1 MSEIKYKTAR
11 LSHWRTIDHKESFER
26 TLANIE
32 QYGWDAM
39 LVTGESWS
47 RFAYTV
53 GAYDALGVP
62 ELIVVGLTEKTA
74 HIALQLAIAALQSGV
89 DLTKGTHPNIVGE
102 IGIEAR
108 PVSREWYEH
117 VIYRTNWYYSG
128 DEVPVL
134 QIVYPD
140 LDGHFQWEDGFND
153 YFLQPLL
160 SPGTSQGHREKDFW
174 AHNDSNSALF
184 NWKFDDPPHTRVYL
198 SETVQKKEEAVTYVS
213 HDTSDGAWQFLGDK
227 MADGGGPV
235 ISCFHHP
242 IDDDRSL
249 EQLHDLP
256 IGWYAVRDKAG
267 KPWTRFQK
275 EQDDND

>member
-1 MSEIKYKTAR
+1 MSDTKYKTQR
-11 LSHWRTIDHKESFER
+11 LAHWRTIDHKESFER
-26 TLANIE
+26 TLADIE
-32 QYGWDAM
+32 QYGWHAM
-39 LVTGESWS
+39 LIKGETWN

-53 GAYDALGVP
+53 GIYDSLGIP

-74 HIALQLAIAALQSGV
+74 HIAMDLAIKAMQSGI
-89 DLTKGTHPNIVGE
+89 DLTKGRHPNIVGE
-102 IGIEAR
+102 VGVEFH

-117 VIYRTNWYYSG
+117 VMYRTNWYYG
-128 DEVPVL
+128 REAVPVL

-140 LDGHFQWEDGFND
+140 LDGHFQWDEGFND

-160 SPGTSQGHREKDFW
+160 NSETPQSHREKDFW
-174 AHNDSNSALF
+174 ALNDPSSTLF
-184 NWKFDDPPHTRVYL
+184 NWKFDAPPHTSVYL
-198 SETVQKKEEAVTYVS
+198 SETVQKKEEPVTYVS

-249 EQLHDLP
+249 EELHDLP
-256 IGWYAVRDKAG
+256 LGWYAVRDKPGDA
-267 KPWTRFQK
+267 WQRFQK
-275 EQDDND
+275 KPDEND